1 MWFANFVYQDD
12 DVALNSY
19 TCTECA
25 RIQPVQII
33 IHYTMKNFKS
43 LLNETRA
50 EDRNQ
55 FHIIV
60 IGNDSEIENT
70 EEGKWQDSKILDY
83 WKRVEKPNTDN
94 GQLQLHIGRQ
104 KHVNT
109 KSSRITWHVN
119 GVKHDKQAFN
129 DNANGLTTA
138 LNIAKAVVKLP
149 ADKTL
154 ETVANENAAS
164 FLVPIDY
171 LPSKAKIFV
180 FKVADSKN

>member
-1 MWFANFVYQDD
+1 LWFANFVYQDD

-33 IHYTMKNFKS
+33 IHYRMKNFKS
-43 LLNETRA
+43 LLNESRA

-60 IGNDSEIENT
+60 IGNESEIENA
-70 EEGKWQDSKILDY
+70 EESKWQDSKILDY
-83 WKRVEKPNTDN
+83 WKRVEKSNADA

-109 KSSRITWHVN
+109 KSARITWHVN

-138 LNIAKAVVKLP
+138 LNIAKAIVKLP

-154 ETVANENAAS
+154 EAIANENAAS
-164 FLVPIDY
+164 FLAPLDY